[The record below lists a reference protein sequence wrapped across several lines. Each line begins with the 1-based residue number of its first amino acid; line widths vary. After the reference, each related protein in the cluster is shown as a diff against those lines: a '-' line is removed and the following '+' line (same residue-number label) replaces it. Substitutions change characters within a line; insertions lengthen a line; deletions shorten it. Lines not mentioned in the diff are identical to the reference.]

1 MGFLTPD
8 DPGYNPEVR
17 QSGFNRY
24 RQCLSFYAAGWMK
37 INLLTIAGAAPL
49 AAVIALSLLS
59 SSVLILL
66 PGCFVCGALFG
77 PFLAGL
83 YDAVLRGL
91 RDDPMNWKDAYQ
103 KSWKQNWKESL
114 LPGGILGV
122 LAGAYAFMA
131 LLFWRAAVPPTPGT
145 LFLYAFSGFLT
156 ILFSTLYWAQTVLF
170 RLSLA
175 DKIRNLLLFTAKYFW
190 RVAGASLLRAL
201 YILLYVL
208 FAPWS
213 LLLLPFLGF
222 WYIVFLSLFL
232 VYAPLDKEFRIEESL
247 PAGRESGE

>member
-8 DPGYNPEVR
+8 DPGYNPEIR

-24 RQCLSFYAAGWMK
+24 RQCLSFYAANWMK
-37 INLLTIAGAAPL
+37 VNLLTIAGAAPL
-49 AAVIALSLLS
+49 AAVIALSILS

-91 RDDPMNWKDAYQ
+91 RDDPMNWKDAYK

-114 LPGGILGV
+114 LPGGVLG
-122 LAGAYAFMA
+122 LLLGAYAFMA
-131 LLFWRAAVPPTPGT
+131 FLFWQATVPPTPGT
-145 LFLYAFSGFLT
+145 LSLYVFAGFLT
-156 ILFSTLYWAQTVLF
+156 ILFSTLYWPQTVLF
-170 RLSLA
+170 QLTPSQ
-175 DKIRNLLLFTAKYFW
+175 KIRNLLLFAAKYLW
-190 RVAGASLLRAL
+190 RVAGVTLLQAL
-201 YILLYVL
+201 YAALYVL

-213 LLLLPFLGF
+213 VILLPILGF
-222 WYIVFLSLFL
+222 WYLICLAQFLI
-232 VYAPLDKEFRIEESL
+232 YAPFNKEFRLEESL
-247 PAGRESGE
+247 S